1 MEGAVPS
8 GGGEVSNT
16 LAVRRKEAANDEAS
30 PTCCLPSPSVS
41 LYTELTPPP
50 LAHVLVCSN

>member
-41 LYTELTPPP
+41 LYTELTPPTSRP
-50 LAHVLVCSN
+50 